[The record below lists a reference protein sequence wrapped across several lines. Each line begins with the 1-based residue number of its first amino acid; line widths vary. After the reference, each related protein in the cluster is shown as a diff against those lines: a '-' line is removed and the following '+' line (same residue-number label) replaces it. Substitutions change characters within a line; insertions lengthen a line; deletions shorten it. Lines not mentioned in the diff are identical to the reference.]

1 MHLCR
6 FLFFLRLLINS
17 CLCFDRHGL
26 KRYDEGSLVLGLKV
40 GEKLA
45 IVGLFELDEVC
56 AVGALPEKV
65 FAGCFFGE
73 AYWN

>member
-26 KRYDEGSLVLGLKV
+26 KRYDEGSLVLRLKI
-40 GEKLA
+40 GEKLT
-45 IVGLFELDEVC
+45 IVGLLELDEVC
-56 AVGALPEKV
+56 TVGALPEKV
-65 FAGCFFGE
+65 FPGCFFGKT
-73 AYWN
+73 YRN